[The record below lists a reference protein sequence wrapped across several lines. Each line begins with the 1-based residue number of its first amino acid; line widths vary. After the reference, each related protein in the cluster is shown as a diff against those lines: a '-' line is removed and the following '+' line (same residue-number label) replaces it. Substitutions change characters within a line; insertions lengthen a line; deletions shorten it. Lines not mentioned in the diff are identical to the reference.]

1 MSHPNNPIKDE
12 VSGPAALAKIIG
24 AIMALPS
31 DAFDARITFGQR
43 NDGGWYWGLAW
54 SFTTGSVDAPAP
66 RPFDHAEY
74 VKEATETAMA
84 FMLERLE
91 QA

>member
-12 VSGPAALAKIIG
+12 ATGPAALAKIIG

-54 SFTTGSVDAPAP
+54 SFTTGSVDVQ
-66 RPFDHAEY
+66 RRQFDHAKY
-74 VKEATETAMA
+74 IKDATETAMA
-84 FMLERLE
+84 FMLERAE
-91 QA
+91 P